1 MRVLAADIGG
11 TNSRFALYETD
22 GLARGHAPRP
32 HDRLCAVRLPT
43 TGAASFPDLLR
54 QAAAVEPGL
63 FAPAD
68 GMPPAL
74 AVFAVAGPVRGGRRC
89 APPNIAWAVDL
100 DDPALGTPA
109 APGQTP
115 LAALPPLP
123 PVLLINDFV
132 AQAYACLR
140 PGMLDVLDVQDG
152 VAAPD
157 AAMAVVGAGTGLGK
171 CLLLPPCQP
180 GAPPRALPS
189 EGGHALFPFT
199 DEREMAFAAFIRA
212 HTGRQVIGDLVV
224 SGPGLRLL
232 HAFHTG
238 QWLEPAEVAARLVPG
253 GVSGCEPGGG
263 RDDERGRGV
272 GQVQPQVLS
281 QILSWFARFYGRACR
296 DYVLETLALGGL
308 FIAGGVAAAVPAL
321 VTHPAFAEAFRQS
334 DTHADLLRG
343 VPVRLV
349 RSPDAGL
356 LGAALYGAL
365 NGPPDTTANGG
376 RAAARHAEKEQH
388 AAKAD

>member
-22 GLARGHAPRP
+22 GLARGDAPRP

-43 TGAASFPDLLR
+43 AGAASFADLLR

-100 DDPALGTPA
+100 DDPALGAPA
-109 APGQTP
+109 GVAPGQP
-115 LAALPPLP
+115 PLPPLP

-140 PGMLDVLDVQDG
+140 PGVLDVLDVQDG
-152 VAAPD
+152 VAVPD
-157 AAMAVVGAGTGLGK
+157 GAVAVVGAGTGLGK

-238 QWLEPAEVAARLVPG
+238 QWLEPAEVAARLVPASGAG
-253 GVSGCEPGGG
+253 GEPGGKPG
-263 RDDERGRGV
+263 GGPGDAQDKGV
-272 GQVQPQVLS
+272 GQVRPQALS
-281 QILSWFARFYGRACR
+281 QVLSWFARFYGRACR
-296 DYVLETLALGGL
+296 NYVLETLALGGL

-321 VTHPAFAEAFRQS
+321 VTHPAFTEAFRQS
-334 DTHADLLRG
+334 GTHANLLRG

-365 NGPPDTTANGG
+365 NGPPGTASKGG
-376 RAAARHAEKEQH
+376 GAAARHADKE
-388 AAKAD
+388 

>member
-22 GLARGHAPRP
+22 GLAHGHVPRP
-32 HDRLCAVRLPT
+32 QDRLCAVRLPT
-43 TGAASFPDLLR
+43 AGAASFADLLR
-54 QAAAVEPGL
+54 RAAAEEQGL
-63 FAPAD
+63 FTSPV
-68 GMPPAL
+68 L
-74 AVFAVAGPVRGGRRC
+74 LVLAVAGPVRDGRRC
-89 APPNIAWAVDL
+89 TPPNIPWAVDL
-100 DDPALGTPA
+100 DDPALH
-109 APGQTP
+109 APGM
-115 LAALPPLP
+115 PPLP

-140 PGMLDVLDVQDG
+140 PATPDVSNVLDMPDMPDVPDVLDMLDVLDGHPV
-152 VAAPD
+152 PD
-157 AAMAVVGAGTGLGK
+157 APIAVVGAGTGLGK
-171 CLLLPPCQP
+171 CLLLPPVSD
-180 GAPPRALPS
+180 GVPPRALPS

-238 QWLEPAEVAARLVPG
+238 QWLEPAEVTARLTSAEHGAGPDHVLSHAP
-253 GVSGCEPGGG
+253 S
-263 RDDERGRGV
+263 
-272 GQVQPQVLS
+272 QVLS
-281 QILSWFARFYGRACR
+281 QVLSQFARFYGRACR

-308 FIAGGVAAAVPAL
+308 FIAGGVAAATPAL

-334 DTHADLLRG
+334 DTHADLLRA

-365 NGPPDTTANGG
+365 NRLVP
-376 RAAARHAEKEQH
+376 
-388 AAKAD
+388 

>member
-43 TGAASFPDLLR
+43 TGAASFADLLR

-63 FAPAD
+63 FVPAD

-100 DDPALGTPA
+100 DDPALGPPDGA
-109 APGQTP
+109 APGQPP
-115 LAALPPLP
+115 LSALPPLP

-140 PGMLDVLDVQDG
+140 SGMLDVLDVQDG
-152 VAAPD
+152 VAVPD

-189 EGGHALFPFT
+189 EGGHSLFPFI

-253 GVSGCEPGGG
+253 GTPRDEP
-263 RDDERGRGV
+263 DKGV
-272 GQVQPQVLS
+272 GQALPQVLS
-281 QILSWFARFYGRACR
+281 QVLSSFARFYGRACR

-365 NGPPDTTANGG
+365 NVPQDTTANCG
-376 RAAARHAEKEQH
+376 RAAARHADKESH

>member
-22 GLARGHAPRP
+22 GLARGDAPRP

-43 TGAASFPDLLR
+43 ASAASFPDLLR
-54 QAAAVEPGL
+54 RAAAMEPGL

-68 GMPPAL
+68 GMPPVL
-74 AVFAVAGPVRGGRRC
+74 AVFAVAGPVQGGRRC

-100 DDPALGTPA
+100 DDPALVSPA
-109 APGQTP
+109 APGQP
-115 LAALPPLP
+115 PLPPLP
-123 PVLLINDFV
+123 PVLLTNDFV

-140 PGMLDVLDVQDG
+140 PGMLDLLDVQHG
-152 VAAPD
+152 VSVPD
-157 AAMAVVGAGTGLGK
+157 AAVAVVGAGTGLGK

-189 EGGHALFPFT
+189 EGGHSLFPFT

-238 QWLEPAEVAARLVPG
+238 QWLEPAEVAARLAA
-253 GVSGCEPGGG
+253 E
-263 RDDERGRGV
+263 D
-272 GQVQPQVLS
+272 GQDSDAILVLP
-281 QILSWFARFYGRACR
+281 WFARFYGRACR
-296 DYVLETLALGGL
+296 NYVLETLALGGL
-308 FIAGGVAAAVPAL
+308 FIAGGVAAAVPAM
-321 VTHPAFAEAFRQS
+321 VTHPAFAEAFRHS

-365 NGPPDTTANGG
+365 NGTPHGVPDTAANGG
-376 RAAARHAEKEQH
+376 RAAARHADKEPH
-388 AAKAD
+388 AAKVD

>member
-22 GLARGHAPRP
+22 GLARGDVPRP
-32 HDRLCAVRLPT
+32 QDRLCGVRLPT
-43 TGAASFPDLLR
+43 ARAASFADLLR
-54 QAAAVEPGL
+54 RAAAEEPGL
-63 FAPAD
+63 FAPPQASGAD
-68 GMPPAL
+68 ASGAGAIPPAL
-74 AVFAVAGPVRGGRRC
+74 LVLAVAGPVRDGRRC
-89 APPNIAWAVDL
+89 TPPNIPWAVDL
-100 DDPALGTPA
+100 DDPALR
-109 APGQTP
+109 APDM
-115 LAALPPLP
+115 PPLP

-140 PGMLDVLDVQDG
+140 PAALDVVDVLAG
-152 VAAPD
+152 HSVPD
-157 AAMAVVGAGTGLGK
+157 APTAVVGAGTGLGK
-171 CLLLPPCQP
+171 CLLLPPS
-180 GAPPRALPS
+180 GVGMPPRALPS

-199 DEREMAFAAFIRA
+199 DEREMTFAAFVRA

-238 QWLEPAEVAARLVPG
+238 QWLEPAEVTARLMSCG
-253 GVSGCEPGGG
+253 
-263 RDDERGRGV
+263 DDDDLRS
-272 GQVQPQVLS
+272 VLA
-281 QILSWFARFYGRACR
+281 WFARFYGRACR

-308 FIAGGVAAAVPAL
+308 FIAGGVAAAMPAL

-349 RSPDAGL
+349 CSPDAGL

-365 NGPPDTTANGG
+365 NVSHGVTRQVTPANPANRGPT
-376 RAAARHAEKEQH
+376 AARQTAREPHASGM
-388 AAKAD
+388 D

>member
-22 GLARGHAPRP
+22 GLARGDMP
-32 HDRLCAVRLPT
+32 HPQDRLCSVRLPT
-43 TGAASFPDLLR
+43 ACTASFADLLR
-54 QAAAVEPGL
+54 RAAAEQPGL
-63 FAPAD
+63 FTSPS
-68 GMPPAL
+68 L
-74 AVFAVAGPVRGGRRC
+74 LVLAVAGPVRGGRRC
-89 APPNIAWAVDL
+89 TPPNIPWTVDL
-100 DDPALGTPA
+100 DDPALRGPDM
-109 APGQTP
+109 
-115 LAALPPLP
+115 PPLP

-140 PGMLDVLDVQDG
+140 PAAPVVPHVPHVPHVPDVLDMLDVLDGHPV
-152 VAAPD
+152 PD
-157 AAMAVVGAGTGLGK
+157 APIAVVGAGTGLGK
-171 CLLLPPCQP
+171 CLLLPAS
-180 GAPPRALPS
+180 GDGMPPRALPS

-199 DEREMAFAAFIRA
+199 DEREMAFATFVRA

-232 HAFHTG
+232 YAFHAG
-238 QWLEPAEVAARLVPG
+238 QWLEPAEVAARLTTG
-253 GVSGCEPGGG
+253 KG
-263 RDDERGRGV
+263 DV
-272 GQVQPQVLS
+272 GPDHVLPQV
-281 QILSWFARFYGRACR
+281 LSWFARFYGRACR

-308 FIAGGVAAAVPAL
+308 FIAGGVAAATPAL

-334 DTHADLLRG
+334 DTHAELLRG

-365 NGPPDTTANGG
+365 NGVCPE
-376 RAAARHAEKEQH
+376 RHGA
-388 AAKAD
+388 

>member
-11 TNSRFALYETD
+11 TNSRFALYETN
-22 GLARGHAPRP
+22 GLA
-32 HDRLCAVRLPT
+32 HDSLQACLCAAHLS
-43 TGAASFPDLLR
+43 TGDAASFPDLLR

-74 AVFAVAGPVRGGRRC
+74 AVLAVAGPVRGGRRC

-100 DDPALGTPA
+100 DDPALGPPA
-109 APGQTP
+109 APGQPP
-115 LAALPPLP
+115 LSGLPPLP

-140 PGMLDVLDVQDG
+140 PGMLDVLDVLDG
-152 VAAPD
+152 VAVPD

-238 QWLEPAEVAARLVPG
+238 QWLEPAEVTARLVPG
-253 GVSGCEPGGG
+253 GGTGSEPDGGP
-263 RDDERGRGV
+263 DDEEGKGL
-272 GQVQPQVLS
+272 GQV
-281 QILSWFARFYGRACR
+281 LSWFARFYGRACR

-343 VPVRLV
+343 VPVRLM

-365 NGPPDTTANGG
+365 NVPRDTTANGG
-376 RAAARHAEKEQH
+376 RAAARHAEKEPH
-388 AAKAD
+388 AAKVD

>member
-43 TGAASFPDLLR
+43 TGAASFADLLR
-54 QAAAVEPGL
+54 QAAVVEPGL
-63 FAPAD
+63 FVPAD
-68 GMPPAL
+68 GMPPEL
-74 AVFAVAGPVRGGRRC
+74 AVFAVAGPVQGGRRC

-100 DDPALGTPA
+100 DDPALGPPAGA
-109 APGQTP
+109 APGQP
-115 LAALPPLP
+115 PQSALPPLP

-152 VAAPD
+152 VAVPE
-157 AAMAVVGAGTGLGK
+157 AAVAVVGAGTGLGK

-189 EGGHALFPFT
+189 EGGHSLFPFI

-253 GVSGCEPGGG
+253 GVSGCEPGVGTDG
-263 RDDERGRGV
+263 EEGKGL
-272 GQVQPQVLS
+272 GQV
-281 QILSWFARFYGRACR
+281 LSWFARFYGRACR

-321 VTHPAFAEAFRQS
+321 VTHPAFAESFRQS

-356 LGAALYGAL
+356 QGAALYGAL
-365 NGPPDTTANGG
+365 NGPPDTTASGG
-376 RAAARHAEKEQH
+376 QAAARHADKEPH
-388 AAKAD
+388 AAKVD

>member
-11 TNSRFALYETD
+11 TNSRFALYETG
-22 GLARGHAPRP
+22 GLARGHVPRP
-32 HDRLCAVRLPT
+32 QDRLCAVRLPT
-43 TGAASFPDLLR
+43 AGTASFADLLR
-54 QAAAVEPGL
+54 RAAAEEPGL
-63 FAPAD
+63 FTS
-68 GMPPAL
+68 PAL
-74 AVFAVAGPVRGGRRC
+74 LVLAVAGPVRGGRRC
-89 APPNIAWAVDL
+89 TPPNIPWAVDL
-100 DDPALGTPA
+100 DDPALH
-109 APGQTP
+109 APGM
-115 LAALPPLP
+115 PPLP

-140 PGMLDVLDVQDG
+140 PAAPDAPDAPDVLDMLDVLDGHPV
-152 VAAPD
+152 PD
-157 AAMAVVGAGTGLGK
+157 APIAVVGAGTGLGK
-171 CLLLPPCQP
+171 CLLLPAS
-180 GAPPRALPS
+180 GDGMPPRVLPS

-199 DEREMAFAAFIRA
+199 DEREMAFAAFVRA

-238 QWLEPAEVAARLVPG
+238 QWLEPAEVAARLATGAPG
-253 GVSGCEPGGG
+253 ADADHALPH
-263 RDDERGRGV
+263 
-272 GQVQPQVLS
+272 VLS
-281 QILSWFARFYGRACR
+281 RILSWFARFYGRVCR

-308 FIAGGVAAAVPAL
+308 FISGGVAAATPAL

-334 DTHADLLRG
+334 DTHADLLRA

-365 NGPPDTTANGG
+365 HRPT
-376 RAAARHAEKEQH
+376 H
-388 AAKAD
+388 